1 MSSADIYR
9 EIILDYYRNPRNYGK
24 IQNPD
29 VAQKDS
35 NPLCGDELEMH
46 LNIKENKVVDVK
58 FTGKGCAISQASA
71 SMLTELIMGK
81 DFDYVKK
88 LSKEDI
94 LDNLGLHDLGPA
106 RIKCALL
113 SLKVLKS
120 GLYSY
125 LSEKLKD
132 TVSADKIKEEASGLY

>member
-29 VAQKDS
+29 IAQKDS

-46 LNIKENKVVDVK
+46 LNIKDNKIADVK

-71 SMLTELIMGK
+71 SMLTELIIGK
-81 DFDYVKK
+81 DFEYVKK
-88 LSKEDI
+88 LTKEDI

-113 SLKVLKS
+113 SLKVLKC

-132 TVSADKIKEEASGLY
+132 TASADKIKEEASGLY